1 MPFYFNP
8 AGSGPQELLREDLW
22 KLNGNL
28 KAGIVDAVSVEKI
41 SKAEESSG
49 QGLGKYLGVLE

>member
-1 MPFYFNP
+1 M
-8 AGSGPQELLREDLW
+8 REDFW
-22 KLNGNL
+22 KLKGNL
-28 KAGIVDAVSVEKI
+28 QAGRVDTVSVEKI

>member
-1 MPFYFNP
+1 M
-8 AGSGPQELLREDLW
+8 REGFW
-22 KLNGNL
+22 KLKGYL
-28 KAGIVDAVSVEKI
+28 KAGRVDAVSVEKI

>member
-1 MPFYFNP
+1 M
-8 AGSGPQELLREDLW
+8 REDLC

>member
-1 MPFYFNP
+1 M
-8 AGSGPQELLREDLW
+8 REDLW